1 MSMAAVYRTAA
12 ALTRVALAEDEII
25 CSETVTQAILDVEFQ
40 SLYLPFLQTI
50 NNKFAC
56 KIGSLLPK
64 LIDFHS
70 PSPNRP

>member
-40 SLYLPFLQTI
+40 SLYLSFLQTI

-56 KIGSLLPK
+56 KI
-64 LIDFHS
+64 
-70 PSPNRP
+70 